1 MPALLLALLLAFCV
15 DLLFAELPNKLH
27 PVLLM
32 RHFIRSLSQ
41 KWNHGSP
48 KRRFW
53 LGFLLTFLG
62 MIVFALPFVPLL
74 VFGSRLPWWLLGVLS
89 GLLLKPTFALRA
101 LIKAGMEVYGALKE
115 GNLDKAR
122 RLVAWHLV
130 SRDTSQLSEGQVS
143 SAVIESLSENLT
155 DSFVTPLLCFALGG
169 LPLAWAYRFVNTADA
184 MIGYRNE
191 NYEYFGKTAAILDDV
206 FNWLPARLA
215 GLTLVVASFLC
226 GADGSNA
233 WRTMLKDH
241 AATSSPNSGWTMAA
255 LAGAIGKKME
265 KPGAYVLS
273 EGSELPNAN
282 DIKRANRIILVSGV
296 INWLLTGGLIVEL
309 ANLF

>member
-32 RHFIRSLSQ
+32 GHFIRSLSQ

-101 LIKAGMEVYGALKE
+101 LIKAGMEPK
-115 GNLDKAR
+115 R
-122 RLVAWHLV
+122 
-130 SRDTSQLSEGQVS
+130 GQFRQ
-143 SAVIESLSENLT
+143 SA
-155 DSFVTPLLCFALGG
+155 A
-169 LPLAWAYRFVNTADA
+169 
-184 MIGYRNE
+184 
-191 NYEYFGKTAAILDDV
+191 
-206 FNWLPARLA
+206 
-215 GLTLVVASFLC
+215 
-226 GADGSNA
+226 
-233 WRTMLKDH
+233 
-241 AATSSPNSGWTMAA
+241 
-255 LAGAIGKKME
+255 
-265 KPGAYVLS
+265 
-273 EGSELPNAN
+273 
-282 DIKRANRIILVSGV
+282 
-296 INWLLTGGLIVEL
+296 TGGL
-309 ANLF
+309 AFGRRTGSSGGG